1 MSVKRGQFKIPR
13 MHPSRMAVEIDATQF
28 AMLLD
33 GMDFGRVRR
42 VTSVKVVYVASSGLT
57 D

>member
-1 MSVKRGQFKIPR
+1 
-13 MHPSRMAVEIDATQF
+13 MAVEIDPTQF